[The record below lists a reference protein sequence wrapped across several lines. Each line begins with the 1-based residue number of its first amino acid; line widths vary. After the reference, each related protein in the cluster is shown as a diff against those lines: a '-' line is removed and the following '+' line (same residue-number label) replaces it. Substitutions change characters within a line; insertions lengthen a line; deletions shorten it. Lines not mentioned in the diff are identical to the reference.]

1 MEASIY
7 RLRHRDILA
16 LCVLSLLAIGAIMV
30 QSASSGI
37 TGELQWQWSV
47 LGAKH
52 FRFVIVSAVTFF
64 MIGHS
69 TTPGLHKRESIFA
82 SPIFWATVVTIVLCV
97 GVLVPGIGSAVNGAR
112 RWIRLGPLQIQ
123 PSELAKWAVVLF
135 LAYWLTHKHPQDRF
149 FTGFIPATIPV
160 AILCLLVVIQDF
172 GTAALIAACRIY
184 DAAGWTRSSHAF
196 GDHPGTGVVGRRV
209 VRYAQGVPHE
219 TPDGLL

>member
-64 MIGHS
+64 MIGRFDY
-69 TTPGLHKRESIFA
+69 TWLARKRESIFA
-82 SPIFWATVVTIVLCV
+82 SPIFWATVVTILLCV

-135 LAYWLTHKHPQDRF
+135 LAYWLTHKHAQDRL
-149 FTGFIPATIPV
+149 FTGFIPPTIPV
-160 AILCLLVVIQDF
+160 AILCLLVVIQAF
-172 GTAALIAACRIY
+172 GTAALLAACPLTMLL
-184 DAAGWTRSSHAF
+184 AGPVRRSPLAI
-196 GDHPGTGVVGRRV
+196 VL
-209 VRYAQGVPHE
+209 VPA
-219 TPDGLL
+219 G